1 MVQSVSA
8 CFYKQEGL
16 HLNPQ
21 NLHEVQQ
28 IMVVILLQGRQS
40 YTDP

>member
-1 MVQSVSA
+1 MAQSVSA
-8 CFYKQEGL
+8 CCYKQEGL

-21 NLHEVQQ
+21 NLQEEKQ
-28 IMVVILLQGRQS
+28 IVVAIPLQGRQS

>member
-1 MVQSVSA
+1 MTQSVSA
-8 CFYKQEGL
+8 CFYKQKGL

-21 NLHEVQQ
+21 NLHEEKQ
-28 IMVVILLQGRQS
+28 IMVVIPLQGRQS